1 MNATTEQNVSETTF
15 LGLAPFLRASVGGQE
30 LKPYAESLLA
40 EAQQRQ
46 TDGPLWMNLSVA
58 MQCIGQ
64 RDIGLS
70 IQAMAL
76 EQQRIFHLPAM
87 QQPVLTRLLV
97 LMSPGD
103 IAANTPID
111 CLLERTD
118 VDLILYYVS
127 QPDPLALPV
136 PEHDVVLLAISES
149 DDNRATLL
157 ALEERLQDWP
167 KPVMNQPSRI
177 PCVGRDAASELLQ
190 EVPGIEM
197 PPTLRCGRA
206 TLQAVASGRTAL
218 SASFPGLDY
227 PIIVRPYDSQAGRDL
242 ARIASAAELADYLA
256 KVQAEDFFIARFVDY
271 SGDDGLFR
279 KFRIALIDGQPYACH
294 MAVSGNWMIHYI
306 NAGMYEDANK
316 RAEELAFMDHFD
328 DFVQRHRAA
337 LDEIYRRT
345 ELDYLLIDGAETRDG
360 KLLIFEIDHTM
371 VVHAMDPEEL
381 FPYKQQHI
389 AKARDAFRA
398 YLQRLTTGSQHA

>member
-1 MNATTEQNVSETTF
+1 MNTNTEQSISETTF
-15 LGLAPFLRASVGGQE
+15 LGLAPFLRASVAGQD

-40 EAQQRQ
+40 EAQQKQ

-76 EQQRIFHLPAM
+76 EQQRIFFLPAM

-97 LMSPGD
+97 LMAPGD

-127 QPDPLALPV
+127 QPDPFALPV
-136 PEHDVVLLAISES
+136 PEHDVVLVAISES
-149 DDNRATLL
+149 DGNRATLL
-157 ALEERLQDWP
+157 ALEERLKDWP
-167 KPVMNQPSRI
+167 QPVINQPSSI

-190 EVPGIEM
+190 DVPGIAM
-197 PPTLRCGRA
+197 PPTLRCDRKA
-206 TLQAVASGRTAL
+206 LQAIASGLTTLA
-218 SASFPGLDY
+218 ASFPSNDY
-227 PIIVRPYDSQAGRDL
+227 PIILRPYDSQAGRDL
-242 ARIASAAELADYLA
+242 ARITSVAELTEYLSQ
-256 KVQAEDFFIARFVDY
+256 VQATDFFLARFIDY

-279 KFRIALIDGQPYACH
+279 KFRIALIDGQAFASH
-294 MAVSGNWMIHYI
+294 MAVSNHWMIHYL

-328 DFVQRHRAA
+328 DFVQRHHAA

-345 ELDYLLIDGAETRDG
+345 GLDYLLIDGAETRDG
-360 KLLIFEIDHTM
+360 ELLIFEIDHTM
-371 VVHAMDPEEL
+371 VVHAMDSEEL

-389 AKARDAFRA
+389 AKARDAFRT
-398 YLQRLTTGSQHA
+398 YLQRLTTGTHGA

>member
-1 MNATTEQNVSETTF
+1 MNATTEQNTSETTF
-15 LGLAPFLRASVGGQE
+15 LGLAPFLRASVSGQD
-30 LKPYAESLLA
+30 LKPYAEALLA
-40 EAQQRQ
+40 EAQQKQ
-46 TDGPLWMNLSVA
+46 TDGQLWMNLSVA

-70 IQAMAL
+70 IQAIAL
-76 EQQRIFHLPAM
+76 EQQRIYRLPAM

-97 LMSPGD
+97 LMAPGD

-127 QPDPLALPV
+127 QPDPLALPI
-136 PEHDVVLLAISES
+136 PEHDAVLVAISES
-149 DDNRATLL
+149 DANRATLL
-157 ALEERLQDWP
+157 ALEEKLHDWP
-167 KPVMNQPSRI
+167 QPVINQPKHI
-177 PCVGRDAASELLQ
+177 PCVGRDAASELLRDAA
-190 EVPGIEM
+190 GIEM
-197 PPTLRCGRA
+197 PPTLRCGREV
-206 TLQAVASGRTAL
+206 LQAIAAGQTTLA
-218 SASFPGLDY
+218 ANFPGNDY

-242 ARIASAAELADYLA
+242 ARIASAQELAAYLA
-256 KVQAEDFFIARFVDY
+256 KVQASDLFIARFVDY

-279 KFRIALIDGQPYACH
+279 KFRIALIAGQPYACH
-294 MAVSGNWMIHYI
+294 MAVSGNWMIHYL

-316 RAEELAFMDHFD
+316 RAEELAFMEHFD
-328 DFVQRHRAA
+328 DFAQRHRNA

-345 ELDYLLIDGAETRDG
+345 GLDYLLIDGAETRDG

-398 YLQRLTTGSQHA
+398 YLQRLTASRHG

>member
-1 MNATTEQNVSETTF
+1 MNTSTEQHVSETTF
-15 LGLAPFLRASVGGQE
+15 LGLAPFLRASVAGQE
-30 LKPYAESLLA
+30 LRPYAESLLA

-58 MQCIGQ
+58 MQCIGE

-70 IQAMAL
+70 IQSLAL

-87 QQPVLTRLLV
+87 QQPMAARLLV
-97 LMSPGD
+97 LMVPGD
-103 IAANTPID
+103 IAANIPID

-118 VDLILYYVS
+118 VDLIFYYVS
-127 QPDPLALPV
+127 QPEPLALPV
-136 PEHDVVLLAISES
+136 PEHDVVLVAISES

-157 ALEERLQDWP
+157 ALDERLKDWP
-167 KPVMNQPSRI
+167 KPIINQPSRI
-177 PCVGRDAASELLQ
+177 PSVGRDAASELLHD
-190 EVPGIEM
+190 VPGVEM
-197 PPTLRCGRA
+197 PPTLRCAREALQAIADGSA
-206 TLQAVASGRTAL
+206 TLAE
-218 SASFPGLDY
+218 SFPGNDY

-242 ARIASAAELADYLA
+242 ARIASAEELAEYLA
-256 KVQAEDFFIARFVDY
+256 KVQATDFFIARFIDY
-271 SGDDGLFR
+271 SGEDGLFR
-279 KFRIALIDGQPYACH
+279 KFRIALIDGQPFACH
-294 MAVSGNWMIHYI
+294 MAVSGNWMIHYT

-337 LDEIYRRT
+337 LDEIHRRT

-371 VVHAMDPEEL
+371 VVHAMDSEEL

-398 YLQRLTTGSQHA
+398 YLQRRITEGRNA

>member
-1 MNATTEQNVSETTF
+1 MNTSTEQHVSETTF
-15 LGLAPFLRASVGGQE
+15 LGLAPFLRASVAGQE
-30 LKPYAESLLA
+30 LRPYAESLLA

-58 MQCIGQ
+58 MQCIGE

-70 IQAMAL
+70 IQSLAL

-87 QQPVLTRLLV
+87 QQPVAARLLV
-97 LMSPGD
+97 LMVPGD
-103 IAANTPID
+103 IAANIPID

-118 VDLILYYVS
+118 VDLIFYYVS

-136 PEHDVVLLAISES
+136 PEHDVVLVAISES

-157 ALEERLQDWP
+157 ALEESLKDWP
-167 KPVMNQPSRI
+167 KPVINQPSRI
-177 PCVGRDAASELLQ
+177 PCVGRDAASELLHG
-190 EVPGIEM
+190 VPGIAM
-197 PPTLRCGRA
+197 PPTLRCGREV
-206 TLQAVASGRTAL
+206 LQAIAAGQTTLA
-218 SASFPGLDY
+218 AHFPGNDY

-242 ARIASAAELADYLA
+242 ARIASVEELAEYLA
-256 KVQAEDFFIARFVDY
+256 KVQATDFFIARFIDY

-279 KFRIALIDGQPYACH
+279 KFRIALIDGQPFACH
-294 MAVSGNWMIHYI
+294 MAVSHNWMIHYT

-328 DFVQRHRAA
+328 DFVQRHHAA
-337 LDEIYRRT
+337 LDEIHRRT
-345 ELDYLLIDGAETRDG
+345 GLDYVLIDGAETRDG

-371 VVHAMDPEEL
+371 VVHAMDSEEL

-398 YLQRLTTGSQHA
+398 YLQRRITEGLNA

>member
-1 MNATTEQNVSETTF
+1 MNATTEQNTSETTF
-15 LGLAPFLRASVGGQE
+15 LGLAPFLRASVSGQD
-30 LKPYAESLLA
+30 LKPYAEALLA
-40 EAQQRQ
+40 EAQQKQ

-76 EQQRIFHLPAM
+76 EQQRIYRLPAM

-97 LMSPGD
+97 LMAPGD

-136 PEHDVVLLAISES
+136 PEHDAVLVAISES
-149 DDNRATLL
+149 DDNRATLR
-157 ALEERLQDWP
+157 ALEEKLQDWP
-167 KPVMNQPSRI
+167 QPVINQPGRI
-177 PCVGRDAASELLQ
+177 PCVGRDAASELLRD
-190 EVPGIEM
+190 VAGIEM
-197 PPTLRCGRA
+197 PPTLRCARE
-206 TLQAVASGRTAL
+206 TLQAIAAGQSNLAEKF
-218 SASFPGLDY
+218 SGLDY

-242 ARIASAAELADYLA
+242 ARIASAQELAAYLA
-256 KVQAEDFFIARFVDY
+256 KVQASDLFIARFIDY

-294 MAVSGNWMIHYI
+294 MAVSGKWMIHYI

-337 LDEIYRRT
+337 LDDIHRRT
-345 ELDYLLIDGAETRDG
+345 GLDYLLIDGAETRDG

-371 VVHAMDPEEL
+371 VVHAMDPEDL

-398 YLQRLTTGSQHA
+398 YLQRLTASRDA

>member
-1 MNATTEQNVSETTF
+1 MNATTDQNVSETTF

-97 LMSPGD
+97 LMAPGD

-127 QPDPLALPV
+127 QPDPFALPV
-136 PEHDVVLLAISES
+136 PEHEVLLVAISES
-149 DDNRATLL
+149 DDNRATLR
-157 ALEERLQDWP
+157 ALEQRLNDWP
-167 KPVMNQPSRI
+167 QPVINQPARI
-177 PCVGRDAASELLQ
+177 PCVGRDAASELLHD
-190 EVPGIEM
+190 VPGIVM
-197 PPTLRCGRA
+197 PPTVRCDREA
-206 TLQAVASGRTAL
+206 LQAIATGQTTLA
-218 SASFPGLDY
+218 ASFPGNAF

-242 ARIASAAELADYLA
+242 ARITSAEELAAYLTN
-256 KVQAEDFFIARFVDY
+256 VQATDFFLAPFIDY
-271 SGDDGLFR
+271 SGNDGLFR
-279 KFRIALIDGQPYACH
+279 KFRIALIDGQPFACH
-294 MAVSGNWMIHYI
+294 MAVSDNWMIHYL
-306 NAGMYEDANK
+306 NAGMYEDAGK
-316 RAEELAFMDHFD
+316 RAEELAFMEHFD
-328 DFVQRHRAA
+328 DFAQRHHAA
-337 LDEIYRRT
+337 LGEITRRT
-345 ELDYLLIDGAETRDG
+345 GFDYLLIDGAETRDG

-371 VVHAMDPEEL
+371 VVHAMDSEEL

-389 AKARDAFRA
+389 AKARNAFRA
-398 YLQRLTTGSQHA
+398 YLQRLTTASRDA

>member
-1 MNATTEQNVSETTF
+1 MNATPDPNLAETTF
-15 LGLAPFLRASVGGQE
+15 LGLAPFLRASISGQE
-30 LKPYAESLLA
+30 LKPHAEFLLT
-40 EAQQRQ
+40 EAQQKQ
-46 TDGPLWMNLSVA
+46 KDAPLWMNLSVA

-64 RDIGLS
+64 RDLGLS

-97 LMSPGD
+97 LMAPGD

-118 VDLILYYVS
+118 VDLTFYYVS
-127 QPDPLALPV
+127 QPDPFALPV
-136 PEHDVVLLAISES
+136 PEHDVLLVAISES
-149 DDNRATLL
+149 DDNRATLCAL
-157 ALEERLQDWP
+157 AERLQDWP
-167 KPVMNQPSRI
+167 QPVINQPGRI
-177 PCVGRDAASELLQ
+177 PCVGRDAASELLRDIS
-190 EVPGIEM
+190 GIEM
-197 PPTLRCGRA
+197 PTTLRCTREA
-206 TLQAVASGRTAL
+206 LQAIAAGQTSLA
-218 SASFPGLDY
+218 ASFPGNEFPVIL
-227 PIIVRPYDSQAGRDL
+227 RPYDSQAGRDL
-242 ARIASAAELADYLA
+242 ARIASAEELADYLA
-256 KVQAEDFFIARFVDY
+256 KVQATDFFLARFIDY

-279 KFRIALIDGQPYACH
+279 KFRIALIDGQPFACH
-294 MAVSGNWMIHYI
+294 MAVSAHWMIHYI

-328 DFVQRHRAA
+328 DFVQRHRGA
-337 LDEIYRRT
+337 LDEIHRSIG
-345 ELDYLLIDGAETRDG
+345 LDYLLIDGAETRDG

-381 FPYKQQHI
+381 FPYKQAHI

-398 YLQRLTTGSQHA
+398 YLQRLTAKARDA

>member
-1 MNATTEQNVSETTF
+1 MNASTEQNTSETTF

-30 LKPYAESLLA
+30 LKPYAEALLA
-40 EAQQRQ
+40 EAQQKQ

-97 LMSPGD
+97 LMAPGD

-136 PEHDVVLLAISES
+136 PEHDAVLVAISES
-149 DDNRATLL
+149 DANRATLR
-157 ALEERLQDWP
+157 ALEEKLQDWP
-167 KPVMNQPSRI
+167 QPIINQPKCI
-177 PCVGRDAASELLQ
+177 PCVGRDAASELLRD
-190 EVPGIEM
+190 VPGIEM
-197 PPTLRCGRA
+197 PPTLRCAREV
-206 TLQAVASGRTAL
+206 LQTIAAGQSNLAEAF
-218 SASFPGLDY
+218 SGLDY

-242 ARIASAAELADYLA
+242 ARIASAAELAEYLA
-256 KVQAEDFFIARFVDY
+256 KVQASDFFIARFIDY

-279 KFRIALIDGQPYACH
+279 KFRIALIDGQAYASH
-294 MAVSGNWMIHYI
+294 MAVSAHWMIHYL

-328 DFVQRHRAA
+328 DFVQRHHHA
-337 LDEIYRRT
+337 LNEIYRRT
-345 ELDYLLIDGAETRDG
+345 GLDYLLIDGAETRDG

-371 VVHAMDPEEL
+371 VVHAMDSEEL

-398 YLQRLTTGSQHA
+398 YLQRLTAGSQHA

>member
-1 MNATTEQNVSETTF
+1 MNATTEQNISETTF

-30 LKPYAESLLA
+30 LKPYAEALLA

-70 IQAMAL
+70 IQSMAL

-97 LMSPGD
+97 LMAPGD

-118 VDLILYYVS
+118 VDLTLYYVS

-136 PEHDVVLLAISES
+136 PEHDAVLVAISES
-149 DDNRATLL
+149 DANRATLL
-157 ALEERLQDWP
+157 ALEDRLKGWP
-167 KPVMNQPSRI
+167 QPVINQPARI
-177 PCVGRDAASELLQ
+177 PCVGRDAASALLQ
-190 EVPGIEM
+190 DVPGIVM

-206 TLQAVASGRTAL
+206 SLQVVAADQTTLADTFS
-218 SASFPGLDY
+218 GLDF

-242 ARIASAAELADYLA
+242 ARIASAEELAAYLA
-256 KVQAEDFFIARFVDY
+256 KVQANDFFIARFVDY

-294 MAVSGNWMIHYI
+294 MAVSDHWMIHYL
-306 NAGMYEDANK
+306 NAGMYEDAGK

-328 DFVQRHRAA
+328 DFAQRHRAA
-337 LDEIYRRT
+337 LDEITRRT
-345 ELDYLLIDGAETRDG
+345 GLDYLLIDGAETRDG
-360 KLLIFEIDHTM
+360 KLLVFEIDHTM
-371 VVHAMDPEEL
+371 VVHAMDSEEL

-389 AKARDAFRA
+389 AKARNAFRA
-398 YLQRLTTGSQHA
+398 YLQRLTAGSPHA